1 MIKKDSVVS
10 LSYILKNENG
20 EELDRFET
28 ANPLAYM
35 HGHGQ
40 IVPGLENVLEGLAIG
55 EKKEVTVTPQ
65 EGYGEVQPQLKMKV
79 SRNKFPADVNIEPG
93 MQFSSKMEDGREIPF
108 TVQAIEDGAVMLDGN
123 HPLAGETLH
132 FSVEVVEVRLAT
144 AEELQH
150 GHVHGAGGHH
160 H

>member
-20 EELDRFET
+20 EELDRSDNV
-28 ANPLAYM
+28 NPLAYM

-40 IVPGLENVLEGLAIG
+40 IVPGLENVLEGLAVG
-55 EKKEVTVTPQ
+55 DKKEVTVTPQ
-65 EGYGEVQPQLKMKV
+65 EGYGEVQPELKIKV
-79 SRNKFPADVNIEPG
+79 SRDKFPADVNIERG
-93 MQFSSKMEDGREIPF
+93 TQFSSKMEDGRETPF

-150 GHVHGAGGHH
+150 GHVHGAGGRHH
-160 H
+160 

>member
-20 EELDRFET
+20 EELDRSDNV
-28 ANPLAYM
+28 NPLAYM

-40 IVPGLENVLEGLAIG
+40 IVPGLENVLEGLAVG
-55 EKKEVTVTPQ
+55 DKKEVTVTPQ
-65 EGYGEVQPQLKMKV
+65 EGYGEVQPELKMKV
-79 SRNKFPADVNIEPG
+79 GRDKFPADMNIERG

-108 TVQAIEDGAVMLDGN
+108 TVQTIEGDDVLLDGN

-132 FSVEVVEVRLAT
+132 FSVEVVEVRSAT

>member
-10 LSYILKNENG
+10 LSYILINENG

-55 EKKEVTVTPQ
+55 DKKEVTVTPQ

>member
-20 EELDRFET
+20 EELARFET

-55 EKKEVTVTPQ
+55 DKKEVTVTPQ

>member
-55 EKKEVTVTPQ
+55 DKKEVTVTPQ

-123 HPLAGETLH
+123 HLLAGETLH
-132 FSVEVVEVRLAT
+132 FSVEVVEVRPAT
-144 AEELQH
+144 TEELQH

>member
-1 MIKKDSVVS
+1 
-10 LSYILKNENG
+10 
-20 EELDRFET
+20 
-28 ANPLAYM
+28 
-35 HGHGQ
+35 
-40 IVPGLENVLEGLAIG
+40 
-55 EKKEVTVTPQ
+55 
-65 EGYGEVQPQLKMKV
+65 MKV
-79 SRNKFPADVNIEPG
+79 SRNEFPADVNIEPG

>member
-55 EKKEVTVTPQ
+55 DKKEVTVTPQ
-65 EGYGEVQPQLKMKV
+65 GGYGEVQPQLKMKV

>member
-55 EKKEVTVTPQ
+55 DKKEVTVTPQ

-79 SRNKFPADVNIEPG
+79 SRNKLPADVNIERG

>member
-20 EELDRFET
+20 EELDRSDA

-55 EKKEVTVTPQ
+55 DKKEVTVTPE
-65 EGYGEVQPQLKMKV
+65 EGYGEVQAQLRIKV
-79 SRNKFPADVNIEPG
+79 SRDKFPADAKIEPG
-93 MQFSSKMEDGREIPF
+93 MQFSSKMEDGKEIPF
-108 TVQAIEDGAVMLDGN
+108 TVQAIEGDEVMLDGN
-123 HPLAGETLH
+123 HPLAGKTLH
-132 FSVEVVEVRLAT
+132 FSVEVAEVRSAT

-150 GHVHGAGGHH
+150 GHVHGAGGHQH
-160 H
+160 

>member
-55 EKKEVTVTPQ
+55 DKKEVTVTPQ

-132 FSVEVVEVRLAT
+132 FSVEVVEVRPAT
-144 AEELQH
+144 TKELQH
-150 GHVHGAGGHH
+150 GHVHGACGHH

>member
-1 MIKKDSVVS
+1 M
-10 LSYILKNENG
+10 SYILKNENG
-20 EELDRFET
+20 EELDRSET

-55 EKKEVTVTPQ
+55 DKKEVTVTPQ

>member
-10 LSYILKNENG
+10 LSYILKNANG

-55 EKKEVTVTPQ
+55 DKKEVTVTPQ

>member
-1 MIKKDSVVS
+1 MIKKDSVVT
-10 LSYILKNENG
+10 LSYILKNGNG
-20 EELDRFET
+20 EELDRSN
-28 ANPLAYM
+28 AADPLAYL

-40 IVPGLENVLEGLAIG
+40 IVPGLEKVLGGLAVG
-55 EKKEVTVTPQ
+55 DKKEVTVTPQ

-150 GHVHGAGGHH
+150 GHVHGACGHH

>member
-40 IVPGLENVLEGLAIG
+40 IVPGLENVLEGLDIG
-55 EKKEVTVTPQ
+55 DKKEVTVTPQ

>member
-55 EKKEVTVTPQ
+55 DKKEVTVTPQ

-79 SRNKFPADVNIEPG
+79 SRNKIPADVNIEPG

>member
-55 EKKEVTVTPQ
+55 DKKEVTVTPQ

-93 MQFSSKMEDGREIPF
+93 MQFSSKMWNCEC
-108 TVQAIEDGAVMLDGN
+108 QN
-123 HPLAGETLH
+123 TL
-132 FSVEVVEVRLAT
+132 
-144 AEELQH
+144 
-150 GHVHGAGGHH
+150 
-160 H
+160 

>member
-10 LSYILKNENG
+10 LSYTLKNENG
-20 EELDRFET
+20 EELDRSESAT
-28 ANPLAYM
+28 PLAYM

-40 IVPGLENVLEGLAIG
+40 IVPGLEDVLEGLAIG
-55 EKKEVTVTPQ
+55 DKKEVTVTPQ
-65 EGYGEVQPQLKMKV
+65 EGYGEVQPQLKIKV

-123 HPLAGETLH
+123 HLLAGETLH
-132 FSVEVVEVRLAT
+132 FSVEVVEVRPAT
-144 AEELQH
+144 TEELQH

>member
-55 EKKEVTVTPQ
+55 DKKEVTVTPQ

-132 FSVEVVEVRLAT
+132 FSVEVVEVRSAT

-150 GHVHGAGGHH
+150 GHVHGAGGHNH
-160 H
+160 

>member
-1 MIKKDSVVS
+1 MIKKDSVVG

-20 EELDRFET
+20 EELDRFESAT
-28 ANPLAYM
+28 PLAYM

-40 IVPGLENVLEGLAIG
+40 IVLGLENVLEGLAVG
-55 EKKEVTVTPQ
+55 DKKEVTVTPQ
-65 EGYGEVQPQLKMKV
+65 EGYGEVQPELKMKV
-79 SRNKFPADVNIEPG
+79 GRDKFPADVNIERG
-93 MQFSSKMEDGREIPF
+93 MQFSSKIEDGREIPF
-108 TVQAIEDGAVMLDGN
+108 TVQTIEGDDVLLDGN

-132 FSVEVVEVRLAT
+132 FSVEVVEVRPAT

>member
-10 LSYILKNENG
+10 LSYILKNEYG

-55 EKKEVTVTPQ
+55 DKKEVTVTPQ

-93 MQFSSKMEDGREIPF
+93 MQFSSKMEDGMEIPF

>member
-20 EELDRFET
+20 EELDRFESAT
-28 ANPLAYM
+28 PLAYM

-55 EKKEVTVTPQ
+55 DKKEVIVTPQ

-108 TVQAIEDGAVMLDGN
+108 TVQVIEDGAVMLDGN
-123 HPLAGETLH
+123 HLLAGETLH

-144 AEELQH
+144 TEELQH
-150 GHVHGAGGHH
+150 GHVHGAGGYHH
-160 H
+160 

>member
-20 EELDRFET
+20 EELDRFESAT
-28 ANPLAYM
+28 PLAYM

-40 IVPGLENVLEGLAIG
+40 IVPGLENVLEGLAVG
-55 EKKEVTVTPQ
+55 DKKEVTVTPQ
-65 EGYGEVQPQLKMKV
+65 EGYGEVQPELKMKV
-79 SRNKFPADVNIEPG
+79 GRDKFPADVNIERG
-93 MQFSSKMEDGREIPF
+93 MQFSSKIEDGREIPF
-108 TVQAIEDGAVMLDGN
+108 TVQTIEGDDVLLDGN

-132 FSVEVVEVRLAT
+132 FSVKVVEVRSAT

>member
-20 EELDRFET
+20 EELARFET

-55 EKKEVTVTPQ
+55 DKKEVTVTPQ

-132 FSVEVVEVRLAT
+132 FSVEVVEVRPAT
-144 AEELQH
+144 TEELQH
-150 GHVHGAGGHH
+150 GHVHGACGHH

>member
-10 LSYILKNENG
+10 LSYILKNEYG
-20 EELDRFET
+20 EELDRSET
-28 ANPLAYM
+28 AIPLAYM

-40 IVPGLENVLEGLAIG
+40 IVPGLESVLEGLAIG
-55 EKKEVTVTPQ
+55 DKKEVTVTPQ

-93 MQFSSKMEDGREIPF
+93 MQFSSKIEDGREIPF
-108 TVQAIEDGAVMLDGN
+108 TVQVIEDGAVMLDGN
-123 HPLAGETLH
+123 HLLAGETLH
-132 FSVEVVEVRLAT
+132 FSVEVVEVLPAT
-144 AEELQH
+144 TEELQH

>member
-55 EKKEVTVTPQ
+55 DKKEVTVTPQ
-65 EGYGEVQPQLKMKV
+65 EGYGAVQPQLKMKV

-132 FSVEVVEVRLAT
+132 FSVEVVEVRPAT

>member
-1 MIKKDSVVS
+1 
-10 LSYILKNENG
+10 
-20 EELDRFET
+20 
-28 ANPLAYM
+28 
-35 HGHGQ
+35 
-40 IVPGLENVLEGLAIG
+40 
-55 EKKEVTVTPQ
+55 
-65 EGYGEVQPQLKMKV
+65 MKV
-79 SRNKFPADVNIEPG
+79 DRDKFPADVNIERG

-108 TVQAIEDGAVMLDGN
+108 TVQTIEGDDVLLDGN

-132 FSVEVVEVRLAT
+132 FSVEVVEVRSAT

>member
-1 MIKKDSVVS
+1 MIKKNSVVS

-20 EELDRFET
+20 EELDRSET
-28 ANPLAYM
+28 AIPLAYM

-55 EKKEVTVTPQ
+55 DKKEVTVTPQ

>member
-1 MIKKDSVVS
+1 MIKKASVVS

-55 EKKEVTVTPQ
+55 DKKEVTVTPQ

-79 SRNKFPADVNIEPG
+79 SRNKLPADVNIERG

>member
-10 LSYILKNENG
+10 LRYILKNKNG
-20 EELDRFET
+20 EELDRSENAT
-28 ANPLAYM
+28 PLAYM
-35 HGHGQ
+35 HGYGQ
-40 IVPGLENVLEGLAIG
+40 IVPGLENVLEGLAVG
-55 EKKEVTVTPQ
+55 DKKEVTVTPQ
-65 EGYGEVQPQLKMKV
+65 EGYGEVQPELKMKV
-79 SRNKFPADVNIEPG
+79 GRDKFPADVNIERG
-93 MQFSSKMEDGREIPF
+93 MQFSSKMEDGGEIPF
-108 TVQAIEDGAVMLDGN
+108 TVLAIEGDDVLLDGN

-132 FSVEVVEVRLAT
+132 FSVEVVEVRSAT